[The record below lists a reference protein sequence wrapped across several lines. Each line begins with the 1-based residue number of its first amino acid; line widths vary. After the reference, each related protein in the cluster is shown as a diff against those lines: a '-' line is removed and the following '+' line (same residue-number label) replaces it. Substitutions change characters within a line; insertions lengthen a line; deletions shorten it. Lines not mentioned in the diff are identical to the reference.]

1 MLLTADI
8 GNTSITLGLFDDD
21 ALIEEYRLAADKD
34 LSLEEY
40 EVLLKSLFRN
50 YNVDGCIISSV
61 VEELTKKFKT
71 SVDNVFKIDSMI
83 LSIDINTGIKIALDN
98 PKEAGAD
105 RIANAVGAYVL
116 YKHPVIVVDLGTATT
131 FDVVDSNGDFIGG
144 IITLGVTSQLK
155 ALNKFTSKLPRI
167 EVSLSNNAIGHNT
180 NDAILSGVLRGTAS
194 MIDGLIEQC
203 EKELGSKVIVVATGG
218 YSGLISNYL
227 KRPFD
232 FINPTL
238 TLEGLRYLYQ
248 INKLDVVGELQK
260 VSH

>member
-8 GNTSITLGLFDDD
+8 GNTSITLGLFEED
-21 ALIEEYRLAADKD
+21 ALVEEYRLASDKD

-40 EVLLKSLFRN
+40 EVLLKTLFKDFS
-50 YNVDGCIISSV
+50 VDGCIISSV
-61 VEELTKKFKT
+61 VEELTAKFKT
-71 SVDNVFKIDSMI
+71 SVDNVFKTDSII
-83 LSIDINTGIKIALDN
+83 LSTQINTGVKICLDN

-105 RIANAVGAYVL
+105 RIANAAGAYVL
-116 YKHPVIVVDLGTATT
+116 YNHPVIVVDFGTATT
-131 FDVVDSNGDFIGG
+131 FDIVNGKGEFIGG
-144 IITLGVTSQLK
+144 VIAPGLNLQLK

-167 EVSLSNNAIGHNT
+167 EVALSNSAIGRNT
-180 NDAILSGVLRGTAS
+180 ADAILSGVLRGSAA

-203 EKELGSKVIVVATGG
+203 ENELGEKSVIVATGG
-218 YSGLISNYL
+218 YSGLVANYL

-248 INKLDVVGELQK
+248 INKLKDYSLA
-260 VSH
+260 